1 MKKTREK
8 HLVLQNKDIHEIIC
22 YYRIRAIKRTA
33 FYIFLGVP
41 ERLYIQILYVLFKF
55 FQLEHRIF
63 EYTATLEPSKIYRTL
78 SF

>member
-33 FYIFLGVP
+33 FYIFLRVQ
-41 ERLYIQILYVLFKF
+41 EWLYIQIFYVLIEKIWI
-55 FQLEHRIF
+55 ERTKF
-63 EYTATLEPSKIYRTL
+63 EYTATVA
-78 SF
+78 F